1 MLWIEYRKL
10 WEARFDRL
18 AAYLKRLQ
26 AEGREEGNGD
36 ER

>member
-1 MLWIEYRKL
+1 MGWWLWYRRL

-26 AEGREEGNGD
+26 EKDEGR
-36 ER
+36 